1 MKIEDAV
8 LIQDHLRAKSRMFDG
23 VEEIRKWRDVST
35 AEKTLDAVVIVLVE
49 PQHPGNVG
57 MVCRAMKN
65 MGLTRLRIVKGCRL
79 DHLDAVKFAMSAKEL
94 LVTAQRFETL
104 AEALADTE
112 IAIATTRRHGKYRQ
126 EIITAAEAAER
137 LLPQLATHRV
147 ALVFGREDSGLT
159 TEEVS
164 LCRWNATIPTGD
176 EYGSLNLAQAVLIFC
191 YEIFSRSAGVSFR
204 EVRELAT
211 GGELETCFGQM
222 EEVLLKIG
230 FLNPQNP
237 AHIMRS
243 LRQIFFRAELDSREV
258 AILRGMLT
266 QIDWASG
273 DFAGKKKV

>member
-1 MKIEDAV
+1 MLNNI
-8 LIQDHLRAKSRMFDG
+8 S
-23 VEEIRKWRDVST
+23 
-35 AEKTLDAVVIVLVE
+35 IVLVE

-65 MGLTRLRIVKGCRL
+65 MGLTQLRVVKGCRI
-79 DHLDAVKFAMSAKEL
+79 DHPDAVKFAVSAKEL
-94 LVTAQRFETL
+94 IGAAERYETL
-104 AEALADTE
+104 ADALADTE
-112 IAIATTRRHGKYRQ
+112 FSIATTRRHGKYRQ
-126 EIITAAEAAER
+126 EILTAGEAAER
-137 LLPQLATHRV
+137 LVTQLGNRRA

-191 YEIFSRSAGVSFR
+191 YEIFSRNGTFSL
-204 EVRELAT
+204 EQDVRPRAT
-211 GGELETCFGQM
+211 GAELETCFGQM

-243 LRQIFFRAELDSREV
+243 LRRIFFRAEPDDREV

-273 DFAGKKKV
+273 DFMGKKKV

>member
-1 MKIEDAV
+1 M
-8 LIQDHLRAKSRMFDG
+8 
-23 VEEIRKWRDVST
+23 T
-35 AEKTLDAVVIVLVE
+35 PLDNISIVLVE

-65 MGLTRLRIVKGCRL
+65 MGLTNLRVVKGCRI
-79 DHLDAVKFAMSAKEL
+79 DHPDAVKFAVSAREL
-94 LVTAQRFETL
+94 IGTAERFETL
-104 AEALADTE
+104 ADALADTE
-112 IAIATTRRHGKYRQ
+112 ISIATTRRHGKYRQ
-126 EIITAAEAAER
+126 EILTVAEAADR
-137 LLPQLATHRV
+137 LLPQLGTHRA

-164 LCRWNATIPTGD
+164 LCRWNAPIPTGD

-191 YEIFSRSAGVSFR
+191 YEIFSRSGTFTLEEEIR
-204 EVRELAT
+204 TLAP
-211 GGELETCFGQM
+211 GADLETCFGQM

-243 LRQIFFRAELDSREV
+243 LRRIFFRSGMDSREV
-258 AILRGMLT
+258 AIIRGMLT

-273 DFAGKKKV
+273 NFEGKKKV